1 MNILTPRDLKVL
13 KYSGVIIIYVLN
25 YLNDTAQST
34 YTESSRSVSTTPR
47 TVTTTPQTTATTE
60 ITMTP
65 RTTTITT
72 TISSNL
78 ISPSIIPVVEQDRG
92 NILLRRMNLKQ
103 ALGDTV
109 FISATREN
117 LIDEA
122 IKIYMEKPFLIC
134 KKLHV
139 TFVGEE
145 GLDLDGVSREF
156 FSLFWKHFL
165 YQYFRN
171 SLPMMKPSLFAIDKE
186 FVAAGRILVHGYIL
200 LGYLPININPCY
212 LYFILTG
219 NTPATKHV
227 AVSFLNALLVS
238 DQRLIDDAIRLH
250 SFSESLNA
258 RLTALL
264 GTMDLDTLPQPHN
277 LREILKRLSWYQ
289 THN

>member
-1 MNILTPRDLKVL
+1 
-13 KYSGVIIIYVLN
+13 
-25 YLNDTAQST
+25 
-34 YTESSRSVSTTPR
+34 
-47 TVTTTPQTTATTE
+47 
-60 ITMTP
+60 MTP
-65 RTTTITT
+65 RTTTTT
-72 TISSNL
+72 TT
-78 ISPSIIPVVEQDRG
+78 ISPSIIPVVEQG
-92 NILLRRMNLKQ
+92 NILLRRINLKQ

-109 FISATREN
+109 FISVTREN

-122 IKIYMEKPFLIC
+122 IKIYMEKPFFIC

-165 YQYFRN
+165 YRYFRN
-171 SLPMMKPSLFAIDKE
+171 SLPMMKPSLFAMDKE

-219 NTPATKHV
+219 NTPAAKHV
-227 AVSFLNALLVS
+227 AVSFLNALPVS

-250 SFSESLNA
+250 SFSESLTA

-264 GTMDLDTLPQPHN
+264 GTMDLDTLPQQHN
-277 LREILKRLSWYQ
+277 LREILRHLSWYQ
-289 THN
+289 TIIKPHFLSSLFMKRGIGSITFVDRN